1 MSADYRLMP
10 PVTGH
15 DIIEDIKD
23 VFRFISEE
31 LNTKLSKE
39 TSAGRFYPFH
49 VDSNAIAV
57 AGSSAGGQCA
67 YYAGMHITPKPR
79 ALVLMYA
86 MGGDYLVRGWL
97 H

>member
-49 VDSNAIAV
+49 VDSTLLLLPGLAPV
-57 AGSSAGGQCA
+57 ASARIMPDA
-67 YYAGMHITPKPR
+67 YNPKPR